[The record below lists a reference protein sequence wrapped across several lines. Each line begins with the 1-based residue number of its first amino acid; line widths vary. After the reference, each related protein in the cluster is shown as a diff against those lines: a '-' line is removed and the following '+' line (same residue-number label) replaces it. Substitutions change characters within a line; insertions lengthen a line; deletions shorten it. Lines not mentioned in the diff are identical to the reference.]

1 MSANI
6 LEFLLAASI
15 AVFIG
20 AIAWWARTHPNRSRE
35 YPERV
40 RMPKIMPLIGWL
52 FLGFGLLLGMW
63 AWTWPDGPLDA
74 RIASLGLVLAGLAFL
89 AMYRNFYVAP
99 RQYEVA
105 FRSSLGNEHV
115 LPYSDI
121 ADYHMTV
128 MRGQRFLTVKWT
140 NGTKL
145 SLNIAAFDVTPL
157 LRAIDYH
164 RATGRW
170 PVPASAPLE
179 MQPDGNPGCK

>member
-15 AVFIG
+15 TVFIG

-40 RMPKIMPLIGWL
+40 RMPKVVPIFGWVGAGVGVL
-52 FLGFGLLLGMW
+52 MGSW
-63 AWTWPDGPLDA
+63 AWFSSDGPLGA
-74 RIASLGLVLAGLAFL
+74 RIASLAMLLGGLAFV

-105 FRSSLGNEHV
+105 FRSSLGKEHV

-128 MRGQRFLTVKWT
+128 MRGQRFLTAKWT

-145 SLNIAAFDVTPL
+145 SLNITAFDVTPL

-179 MQPDGNPGCK
+179 MQPDGNPGYK